1 MEQLGR
7 QSDQSKSLKRMLGAE
22 NTLLDLEKRE
32 KKNTYKRFKQNFSV
46 KKPF

>member
-7 QSDQSKSLKRMLGAE
+7 QSDQSKSLKRILGAE

-32 KKNTYKRFKQNFSV
+32 KKKTLTKGLSRILV
-46 KKPF
+46 